1 MSGAVLVIAA
11 TLGEAQLLQER
22 LANAAEVAGGVSV
35 ASVVITGMGAVNTAH
50 ALTRELVLNPHP
62 GLVLQVGIGGA
73 FVQADLPVGG
83 VAIATEE
90 VYGDVGVITPD
101 GWLSAEGIGIPL
113 VAANDQRPALFNH
126 FPLDAALVK
135 RASAICGARTGRFLT
150 LAQVTGV
157 RALADTLYERFGAIC
172 ESMEGAAAAH
182 ICALYGVPF
191 LEIRGISNLVEDRD
205 RSKWRIR
212 DAALAAQEA
221 ALKVLEHL

>member
-1 MSGAVLVIAA
+1 VSGAVLVIAA

>member
-1 MSGAVLVIAA
+1 VSGAVLVIAA

-35 ASVVITGMGAVNTAH
+35 ASVVITGMGAVNAAH
-50 ALTRELVLNPHP
+50 ALTRELVLSPHP
-62 GLVLQVGIGGA
+62 RLVLQVGIGGA
-73 FVQADLPVGG
+73 FVQANLPVGG

-113 VAANDQRPALFNH
+113 VAANEQRTALFNH
-126 FPLDAALVK
+126 FRLDTALAERAA
-135 RASAICGARTGRFLT
+135 AICGARTGRFLT
-150 LAQVTGV
+150 LARVTGV

-172 ESMEGAAAAH
+172 ESMEGAAAAQ
-182 ICALYGVPF
+182 ICSMYDVPF
-191 LEIRGISNLVEDRD
+191 LELRGISNLVEDRD

-212 DAALAAQEA
+212 EAALAAQEA
-221 ALKVLEHL
+221 ALKVIEHL